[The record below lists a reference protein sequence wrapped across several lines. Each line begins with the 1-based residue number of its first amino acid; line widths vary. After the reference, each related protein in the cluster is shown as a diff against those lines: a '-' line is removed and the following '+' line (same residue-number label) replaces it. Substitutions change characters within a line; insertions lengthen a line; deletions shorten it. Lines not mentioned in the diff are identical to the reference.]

1 MNTDENQKL
10 WINKIHEN
18 LILRGCSKN
27 TFINYKC
34 ALNKF
39 FAYYDSNTDITILSE
54 QDIIP
59 YLNDCFIKPNKS
71 KYTYNVA
78 VASIKLLY
86 IICFNKRFDK
96 LLLPTSKVIKKLPT
110 ILSTEQFVKIVNDE
124 KHLKHKCW
132 LLLGFFCGL
141 RVSEVAYIKVE
152 DIYASNHKLKVLGK
166 GHKERFT
173 ILPNIVIKALKA
185 YCIKNNIRSGYLF
198 KGVNNNLYMN
208 EKTIINY
215 FSVIKDLYGLQD
227 NISFHSLRHSF
238 ATNYLIHGGSLL
250 TLQAMLGHTNIN
262 TTTIYLHLSQNF
274 DEFEISKYV

>member
-18 LILRGCSKN
+18 LILRGCSEH

-34 ALNKF
+34 ALNHF
-39 FAYYDSNTDITILSE
+39 FKYYNSNTDITILSE

-86 IICFNKRFDK
+86 IVCFNKRFDK

-110 ILSTEQFVKIVNDE
+110 ILSTEQFVTIVNAE

-141 RVSEVAYIKVE
+141 RVSEVAHIKVE

-166 GHKERFT
+166 GNKERFT

-198 KGVNNNLYMN
+198 NGVNNKPYMN

-215 FSVIKDLYGLQD
+215 FSVIKDLYNLHD

-250 TLQAMLGHTNIN
+250 QLQSMLGHTNIN

-274 DEFEISKYV
+274 NEFEVSKYV

>member
-18 LILRGCSKN
+18 LILRGCSEH

-34 ALNKF
+34 TLNHF
-39 FAYYDSNTDITILSE
+39 FKYYNSNTDITILSE

-86 IICFNKRFDK
+86 IVCFNKRFDK

-110 ILSTEQFVKIVNDE
+110 ILSTEQFVTIVNAE

-141 RVSEVAYIKVE
+141 RVSEVAHIKVE

-166 GHKERFT
+166 GNKERFT

-198 KGVNNNLYMN
+198 NGVNNRPYMN

-215 FSVIKDLYGLQD
+215 FSVIKDLYNLHD

-250 TLQAMLGHTNIN
+250 QLQSMLGHTNIN

-274 DEFEISKYV
+274 NEFEVSKYV

>member
-10 WINKIHEN
+10 WINKVHEN
-18 LILRGCSKN
+18 LILRGCSEH

-34 ALNKF
+34 ALNNF
-39 FAYYDSNTDITILSE
+39 FKYYNSDVDITILSE

-59 YLNDCFIKPNKS
+59 YLNDCFIKPSKS

-86 IICFNKRFDK
+86 IVCFNKHFDN

-110 ILSTEQFVKIVNDE
+110 ILSIEQFVKIVNDE

-141 RVSEVAYIKVE
+141 RVSEVAHIKVE

-166 GHKERFT
+166 GNKERFT
-173 ILPNIVIKALKA
+173 LLPNIVIKALKA

-198 KGVNNNLYMN
+198 NGVNNKPYMN

-215 FSVIKDLYGLQD
+215 FSVIKDLYHLQD

-250 TLQAMLGHTNIN
+250 KLQSMLGHTNIN

-274 DEFEISKYV
+274 NEFEVSKYV

>member
-18 LILRGCSKN
+18 LILRGCSEH

-34 ALNKF
+34 TLNHF
-39 FAYYDSNTDITILSE
+39 FKYYNSNTDITILSE

-86 IICFNKRFDK
+86 IVCFNKRFDK

-110 ILSTEQFVKIVNDE
+110 ILSTEQFVTIVNAE

-141 RVSEVAYIKVE
+141 RVSEVAHIKVE

-166 GHKERFT
+166 GNKERFT

-198 KGVNNNLYMN
+198 NGVNNKPYMN

-215 FSVIKDLYGLQD
+215 FSVIKDLYNLHD

-250 TLQAMLGHTNIN
+250 QLQSMLGHTNIN

-274 DEFEISKYV
+274 NEFEVSKYV

>member
-18 LILRGCSKN
+18 LILRGCSEH

-34 ALNKF
+34 TLNHF
-39 FAYYDSNTDITILSE
+39 FKYYNSNTDITILSE

-86 IICFNKRFDK
+86 IVCFNKRFDK

-110 ILSTEQFVKIVNDE
+110 ILSTEQFVTIVNAE

-141 RVSEVAYIKVE
+141 RVSEVAHIKVE

-166 GHKERFT
+166 GNKERFT

-198 KGVNNNLYMN
+198 NGVNNKPYMN

-215 FSVIKDLYGLQD
+215 FSVIKDLYNLHD

-250 TLQAMLGHTNIN
+250 QLQSMLGHTNIN
-262 TTTIYLHLSQNF
+262 TTTIYLHLSPNF
-274 DEFEISKYV
+274 NEFEVSKYV